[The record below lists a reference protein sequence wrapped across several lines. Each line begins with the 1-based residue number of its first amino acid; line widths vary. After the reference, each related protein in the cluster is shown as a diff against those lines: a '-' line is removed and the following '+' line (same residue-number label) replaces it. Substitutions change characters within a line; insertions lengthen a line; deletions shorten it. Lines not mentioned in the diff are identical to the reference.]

1 MKVYLLESKFTTRF
15 NPCKI
20 YSFFVVKTELWGYLL
35 LDGDGGDDCL
45 ESYKSLNDLYKGCI
59 SFRIK
64 DASKNA
70 AEIKNK
76 FNKTNN
82 LTYIG
87 EL

>member
-35 LDGDGGDDCL
+35 LDGDDGGNCV
-45 ESYKSLNDLYKGCI
+45 ESYKSLNELFKSCVPV
-59 SFRIK
+59 RVK
-64 DASKNA
+64 VAAKNA